1 MTRNILS
8 IALLAVV
15 LAQPC
20 SSQSANG
27 VTVTFLANEGVMLA
41 GGGRKVLIDALF
53 ERYSTGFALPADST
67 RAALAAARAP
77 FDSVDLLLFTHQHGD
92 HFHPAPTAA
101 HLRANPRAT
110 LVTSAQVIDSMKRGA
125 PGLVGPPGQLMA
137 RTTTPGT
144 RRRETINGVTV
155 EMLGIAHP
163 GARNRHVEHLVYVV
177 EIGGR
182 RVLHAGDGD
191 FTEEVYRAFRLDTA
205 RIDVALLPNWVVTSA
220 EGKRVI
226 ERWIKPRQVVA
237 FHVGDQNGDT
247 VAQNVRAA
255 LPGAVTF
262 VRSLE
267 SRRW

>member
-1 MTRNILS
+1 MTRRIL
-8 IALLAVV
+8 AMTVVACV
-15 LAQPC
+15 LARTVA
-20 SSQSANG
+20 SQSAGG

-53 ERYSTGFALPADST
+53 ERYSTGFALAADST

-101 HLRANPRAT
+101 HLRANSRAT

-125 PGLVGPPGQLMA
+125 PGVAVPPRQLVA
-137 RTTTPGT
+137 RTTPPGS
-144 RRRETINGVTV
+144 RRRETINGVAV

-163 GARNRHVEHLVYVV
+163 GQRNRGVEHLVYVV

-182 RVLHAGDGD
+182 RVLHAGDGE
-191 FTEEVYRAFRLDTA
+191 FTEEVYQAFRLDTV

-237 FHVGDQNGDT
+237 IHLPDGAGAT
-247 VAQNVRAA
+247 TTAA
-255 LPGAVTF
+255 VQAAWPGAHAF
-262 VRSLE
+262 HRSLD
-267 SRRW
+267 RRTW

>member
-1 MTRNILS
+1 MMRFVV
-8 IALLAVV
+8 AAAVLAVG
-15 LAQPC
+15 L
-20 SSQSANG
+20 SQSPASQPTSG
-27 VTVTFLANEGVMLA
+27 VTITFIANEGVMLA
-41 GGGRKVLIDALF
+41 GGGKKVLIDALF
-53 ERYSTGFALPADST
+53 ERYSTGFALAADST

-77 FDSVDLLLFTHQHGD
+77 FDSVDLLLFTHRHGD

-101 HLRANPRAT
+101 HLRANPRAM

-125 PGLVGPPGQLMA
+125 PGVTVPARQLMA
-137 RTTTPGT
+137 RTTPPGT

-163 GARNRHVEHLVYVV
+163 GGRNREVEHLVYVV

-237 FHVGDQNGDT
+237 FHVGDLGGDA
-247 VAQNVRAA
+247 VAAA
-255 LPGAVTF
+255 AQAAIPGTVTF
-262 VRSLE
+262 VRSLDI
-267 SRRW
+267 RRW